1 MELIASD
8 ISLSPD
14 PDTLINSQKQSS
26 PTSPTKRGGRKL
38 TSEQVEKLV
47 YWIATFVKR
56 PEIVKN
62 MKEEFNVT
70 IHPMTVEYYKHHD
83 LYKKIIN
90 KHRERWSNDL
100 LDVELA
106 NKRRRLMELER
117 IYQKCMSKGEMKNAL
132 SSLYQIQHEVDKDIQ
147 NLSLT
152 NYNVNIYK
160 DMTDSELEE
169 ERLKCLER
177 VKQLKG
183 VLPCPVEVKEVK
195 NENPASDF

>member
-1 MELIASD
+1 M
-8 ISLSPD
+8 
-14 PDTLINSQKQSS
+14 
-26 PTSPTKRGGRKL
+26 
-38 TSEQVEKLV
+38 
-47 YWIATFVKR
+47 KR
-56 PEIVKN
+56 PDIVKN
-62 MKEEFNVT
+62 MKDEFGVT
-70 IHPMTVEYYKHHD
+70 IHPMTVEYYKHHE

-132 SSLYQIQHEVDKDIQ
+132 SSLYQIQHEVDKDVQ

-183 VLPCPVEVKEVK
+183 VLPCPVELKKENQGSELDV
-195 NENPASDF
+195 